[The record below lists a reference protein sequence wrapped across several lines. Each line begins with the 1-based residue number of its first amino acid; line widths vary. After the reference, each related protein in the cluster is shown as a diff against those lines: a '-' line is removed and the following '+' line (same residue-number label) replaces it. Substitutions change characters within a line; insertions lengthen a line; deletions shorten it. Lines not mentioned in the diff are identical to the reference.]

1 MEELLLEL
9 QAGWQLQV
17 FIRGQCQGPAKFI
30 LSPRYH
36 EYQRMMYMGGYGGGY
51 NMGFGNNYYNR

>member
-1 MEELLLEL
+1 MLML
-9 QAGWQLQV
+9 
-17 FIRGQCQGPAKFI
+17 I
-30 LSPRYH
+30 PRYH